1 MSTVII
7 ICCCNYVSYQIIKN
21 SFSIWESIEK
31 FLVSGTNCCC
41 IEIWKLY
48 KENFQ
53 FKILFVVFTNSKQK
67 KKKTKINYH
76 LRFLIISIYLKNL
89 IVCVPIIGPKV
100 KVIRFCELL
109 HSNEK
114 NYINIHRCHQKNYN
128 RFSISLKSQR
138 ERKII
143 LN

>member
-1 MSTVII
+1 MFL
-7 ICCCNYVSYQIIKN
+7 IKSLKIHSLFGIDWKISCFRN
-21 SFSIWESIEK
+21 KLLLYRNLKTIHTHTQRKFSIQ
-31 FLVSGTNCCC
+31 
-41 IEIWKLY
+41 
-48 KENFQ
+48 NFICG
-53 FKILFVVFTNSKQK
+53 FYEFTKQ

-76 LRFLIISIYLKNL
+76 LRFLTISIYLKNL

-128 RFSISLKSQR
+128 RFSISLNLK
-138 ERKII
+138 EKEK
-143 LN
+143 LF

>member
-1 MSTVII
+1 MFLIKSLKIHSPFGNRLKNFLFQEQIVVVSKFE
-7 ICCCNYVSYQIIKN
+7 NYTK
-21 SFSIWESIEK
+21 
-31 FLVSGTNCCC
+31 
-41 IEIWKLY
+41 
-48 KENFQ
+48 
-53 FKILFVVFTNSKQK
+53 KIFNSKFYLWFLRIPNK